1 MRRQWPSPTF
11 LRETLR
17 PPRLSWHPVRD
28 RVDRAVTIEELRDI
42 ARRRVPSV
50 AFDYMDGAAG
60 SEASLR
66 RAREAFHEVR
76 LHPRVLTDV
85 SSVDLTTRIAGA
97 GSALPF
103 GIAPVGLTRLLHHEG
118 EVAGVRAAA
127 AAGIPFSVSTMS
139 SASLEDVAT
148 AAPDARRWFQLYLWK
163 DRAASIELMSRAAD
177 AGYGTLMLAVDTPVG
192 GQRLR
197 DIRNGMTIPPAFG
210 PLDAARVAL
219 RPTWLANF
227 LTTEPP
233 GFASLSS
240 FPGSVGDLITQMFD
254 ASLTFDDLEWLRST
268 WKGRLLVKGLQD
280 PRDARRAVDL
290 GADGVVVSSHGGR
303 QLDRTTA
310 PVRQVPGVRE
320 ALRATDAEII
330 VDSGV
335 MCGADI
341 VAALALGADFVLVGR
356 AYLYGLM
363 AGGERG
369 ALRAL
374 RILEEDVR
382 RTMQLLGVSSVA
394 ELTPEH
400 ATLGCPR
407 SSADPY
413 RS

>member
-17 PPRLSWHPVRD
+17 PPRFSRHPARD
-28 RVDRAVTIEELRDI
+28 RVDRAVTIEELRDL
-42 ARRRVPSV
+42 ARRRVPTV
-50 AFDYMDGAAG
+50 AYDYMDGAAG

-66 RAREAFHEVR
+66 RAREAFREVH

-97 GSALPF
+97 RSALPF
-103 GIAPVGLTRLLHHEG
+103 GIAPIGLTRLLHHEG
-118 EVAGVRAAA
+118 EIAGLRAAA
-127 AAGIPFSVSTMS
+127 AAGIPFGLSTMS
-139 SASLEDVAT
+139 SVSLEDVAD
-148 AAPDARRWFQLYLWK
+148 AVPGARRWFQLYLWK
-163 DRAASIELMSRAAD
+163 DRAASVELMSRAAE
-177 AGYGTLMLAVDTPVG
+177 AGYDTLMLAVDAPVG

-197 DIRNGMTIPPAFG
+197 DVRNGMTIPPSFG
-210 PLDAARVAL
+210 PLDAARVAA
-219 RPTWLANF
+219 RPAWLANF

-254 ASLTFDDLEWLRST
+254 ASLTFDDLAWLRSA
-268 WKGRLLVKGLQD
+268 WKGRLFVKGLQD
-280 PRDARRAVDL
+280 PRDARRVVEL
-290 GADGVVVSSHGGR
+290 GVDGVVVSSHGGR

-310 PVRQVPGVRE
+310 PLRQLPRVRE
-320 ALRATDAEII
+320 ALRGTRAEILM
-330 VDSGV
+330 DSGV
-335 MCGADI
+335 MCGADV

-363 AGGERG
+363 AGGEHG

-374 RILEEDVR
+374 NILEEDAR

-394 ELTPEH
+394 DLTPEH
-400 ATLGCPR
+400 ATLG
-407 SSADPY
+407 
-413 RS
+413 